1 MLSIVNFP
9 PSLLSLKLISHQH
22 LFSSSLFFFKSPF
35 FPPFNHLS
43 LHSAFSLPH
52 WLFLS
57 FSLFSSPSSSLHSIV
72 PTGAGVQGESGDNRR
87 RLYSGREKCD
97 HHESP
102 HPPGLDVPVVLSAQV
117 QLPSSGEDLPQG
129 CPEGCSWLRCVC
141 GSCPAIFS
149 HTYWSA

>member
-1 MLSIVNFP
+1 MLSIVAIFSP
-9 PSLLSLKLISHQH
+9 LSCLISHQH
-22 LFSSSLFFFKSPF
+22 LFSSSIFFLIHHSLPRLIFYLFIL
-35 FPPFNHLS
+35 LS
-43 LHSAFSLPH
+43 LSPH

-57 FSLFSSPSSSLHSIV
+57 FSHFSSPSSSLHSIV
-72 PTGAGVQGESGDNRR
+72 PTGASVQGESGDYRR
-87 RLYSGREKCD
+87 RLHSGREKCD

-149 HTYWSA
+149 HTY